1 MTPRGRDSGEVE
13 REPQADYV
21 GRRYF
26 RQRNRAVRAVAHNFV
41 DGGIFVL
48 CTSLE
53 WKPSLGGRG
62 KAPQASAY
70 FSILPI
76 EWSATPLEQ
85 AAQEGFNVPAVEVCS

>member
-26 RQRNRAVRAVAHNFV
+26 RQRDRAVRAVAHNFV

-53 WKPSLGGRG
+53 WKPSFGTRRQGATSECLLFNPADRMVGDTARASSSGRLQRSRRGG
-62 KAPQASAY
+62 
-70 FSILPI
+70 L
-76 EWSATPLEQ
+76 
-85 AAQEGFNVPAVEVCS
+85 